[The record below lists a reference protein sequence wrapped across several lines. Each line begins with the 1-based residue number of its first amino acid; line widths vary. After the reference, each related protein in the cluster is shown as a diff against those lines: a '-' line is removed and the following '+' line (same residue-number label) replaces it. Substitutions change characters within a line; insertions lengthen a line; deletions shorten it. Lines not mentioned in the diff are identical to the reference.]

1 MLLDAYYCYDTCNT
15 SLHIHVL
22 WMYRS
27 PVAAVVCSNCSP
39 ATKSKWHTI
48 GRNLGQSE
56 EHLATIASS
65 ANGDNDRLWKVLED
79 WEEGIAVRDPD
90 NYNDLVAVLVK
101 AGEHR
106 LASALK
112 VVIQKQRTAR
122 G

>member
-22 WMYRS
+22 WIYRS

-48 GRNLGQSE
+48 GCDLGQSE
-56 EHLATIASS
+56 EHLATIASITGS
-65 ANGDNDRLWKVLED
+65 DGDRLWEVLMD
-79 WEEGIAVRDPD
+79 WEEGIAVRHPD
-90 NYNDLVAVLVK
+90 SYNDLVAVLVK
-101 AGEHR
+101 AREHR

-112 VVIQKQRTAR
+112 VAIQKQHTAP